1 MTIRISFGVEDVIK
15 IHDDIIE
22 NTGGAFGIL
31 NKGLIEFTIERV
43 KGEVIKEE
51 DTDLFEVA
59 SLILRDFVQ
68 GHPFVDGNKR
78 IAFELVDILLR
89 DNGYIF
95 KIEKE
100 EEVIKFLLQLAKG
113 ESGLKE
119 VKEWVC
125 RAKFIISS

>member
-1 MTIRISFGVEDVIK
+1 MK
-15 IHDDIIE
+15 
-22 NTGGAFGIL
+22 GG
-31 NKGLIEFTIERV
+31 
-43 KGEVIKEE
+43 VIKEE

-95 KIEKE
+95 TSIVSIPKT
-100 EEVIKFLLQLAKG
+100 QT
-113 ESGLKE
+113 
-119 VKEWVC
+119 
-125 RAKFIISS
+125 KFISGFILGI

>member
-43 KGEVIKEE
+43 KGEVIKEG

-100 EEVIKFLLQLAKG
+100 EVIKFLLQLAKG

-119 VKEWVC
+119 VKEWIKKKV
-125 RAKFIISS
+125 KSK

>member
-31 NKGLIEFTIERV
+31 NKGLIGFTIERV
-43 KGEVIKEE
+43 KGEVIKEG

-89 DNGYIF
+89 IMDIY
-95 KIEKE
+95 
-100 EEVIKFLLQLAKG
+100 
-113 ESGLKE
+113 LK
-119 VKEWVC
+119 
-125 RAKFIISS
+125 

>member
-1 MTIRISFGVEDVIK
+1 M
-15 IHDDIIE
+15 
-22 NTGGAFGIL
+22 

-43 KGEVIKEE
+43 KGELIKEG

-89 DNGYIF
+89 DNRYIF

-100 EEVIKFLLQLAKG
+100 EELIKFLLQLAKG

-119 VKEWVC
+119 VKE
-125 RAKFIISS
+125 

>member
-1 MTIRISFGVEDVIK
+1 MTIKISFGVEDVIK

-22 NTGGAFGIL
+22 NAGGAFGVL

-68 GHPFVDGNKR
+68 GHPFLDGNKR

-89 DNGYIF
+89 DNGYMF
-95 KIEKE
+95 KVEK

-113 ESGLKE
+113 ELGLKE
-119 VKEWVC
+119 VKEWIKKKV
-125 RAKFIISS
+125 KSK

>member
-1 MTIRISFGVEDVIK
+1 MRLVFWIK
-15 IHDDIIE
+15 VWLSSR
-22 NTGGAFGIL
+22 L
-31 NKGLIEFTIERV
+31 NGWRV

-68 GHPFVDGNKR
+68 GHPFVDGDKR

-100 EEVIKFLLQLAKG
+100 EVIKFLLQLAKG

-119 VKEWVC
+119 VKEWIKKKV
-125 RAKFIISS
+125 KSK